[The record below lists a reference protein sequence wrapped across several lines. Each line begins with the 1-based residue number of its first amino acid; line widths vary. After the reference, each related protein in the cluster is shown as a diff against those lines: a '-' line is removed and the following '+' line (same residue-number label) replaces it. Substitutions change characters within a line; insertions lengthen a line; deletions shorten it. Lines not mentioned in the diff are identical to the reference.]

1 MSNPEK
7 ESKKKRKAKKG
18 KSGEKKKKKTCSV
31 VQTVSQG
38 EGLDLNSK
46 GVSEL
51 VS

>member
-1 MSNPEK
+1 MSNLKK
-7 ESKKKRKAKKG
+7 ESKKKRKAK
-18 KSGEKKKKKTCSV
+18 GEEWKKTCSV

>member
-1 MSNPEK
+1 MQHNVKPQ
-7 ESKKKRKAKKG
+7 KRKEKQKG
-18 KSGEKKKKKTCSV
+18 KSGEKTCSV